1 MDTLN
6 KMAQQNET
14 AQSDFWLIQYQ
25 RLLDSRPSL
34 LVEMNRNLDS
44 KLALLLLQNEVFH
57 CLPFLA
63 KYMDKLSDLDE
74 DNLIEVLRIEFL
86 QIDWFA
92 LIGC

>member
-25 RLLDSRPSL
+25 KLLDSRPSL
-34 LVEMNRNLDS
+34 LIEMNRSLDS
-44 KLALLLLQNEVFH
+44 KLALLLLQNEVIH

-63 KYMDKLSDLDE
+63 KYMDKLHNLNE
-74 DNLIEVLRIEFL
+74 DDLIEVLKIEL
-86 QIDWFA
+86 LTSHKYA
-92 LIGC
+92 